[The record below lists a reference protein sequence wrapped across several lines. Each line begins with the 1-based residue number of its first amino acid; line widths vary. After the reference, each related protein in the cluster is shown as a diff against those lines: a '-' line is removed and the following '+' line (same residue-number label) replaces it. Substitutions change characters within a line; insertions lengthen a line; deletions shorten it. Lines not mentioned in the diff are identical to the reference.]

1 MKTEHDYIVVGG
13 GSGGCAMAGRLSE
26 DSNLDVCLLEAG
38 GDGTGNLINI
48 PSGAVAMLPTKINN
62 WAFETTPQPGLNGRK
77 GYQPRGKCLGGSSAI
92 NAMVYVRGTASDYD
106 RWANEEGCSGWSY
119 KDVLPYF
126 KLSECNERIR
136 DAYHGNEGPLNVAD
150 LRSDNPFQQIYLE
163 AGKQAGF
170 KITNDFNGA
179 DQEGVGIYQVT
190 QKNGER
196 WSAARAYLFPHLQR
210 RNLTVHTK
218 AMVQRIV
225 FEGKRAVGVEVNL
238 NGQRTILRARKEV
251 ILTAGAIQT
260 PQLLMVSGVGDMD
273 ELASHCIQAVHH
285 LPGVGKNLQD
295 HPDFIFGYS
304 TKSLDTLGL
313 SIRGGLRL
321 LREIFRYRKNRRGA
335 LSSNFAEGGAFLKT
349 KPELKDPNVQ
359 LHFVVAMVDDHARKM
374 HMGHGFSCHVCLLRP
389 HSRGSLALQGKT
401 MDTPP
406 LIDIGFLKDPRDLD
420 ELVDGFKL
428 TRKIMHAP
436 AMAKWILKDKFTEG
450 VQTDAEIRE
459 VLRNR
464 VDTVYHPTGT
474 CKMGVDAMSVVDP
487 QLRVHGLTGLR
498 IVDASV
504 MPSLIGG
511 NTNAPVMMM
520 AEKAVDM
527 IRGVSRVQ
535 VSELADQQAGQLESA
550 RLDRVAQALTP
561 MPV

>member
-1 MKTEHDYIVVGG
+1 MNRNLLMKLAV
-13 GSGGCAMAGRLSE
+13 SGFVLGL
-26 DSNLDVCLLEAG
+26 
-38 GDGTGNLINI
+38 
-48 PSGAVAMLPTKINN
+48 
-62 WAFETTPQPGLNGRK
+62 TT
-77 GYQPRGKCLGGSSAI
+77 
-92 NAMVYVRGTASDYD
+92 T
-106 RWANEEGCSGWSY
+106 GCSMGKMANAPSNTLG
-119 KDVLPYF
+119 KPETAVKSASLA
-126 KLSECNERIR
+126 RT
-136 DAYHGNEGPLNVAD
+136 A
-150 LRSDNPFQQIYLE
+150 LE

-170 KITNDFNGA
+170 KITDDFNGA

-196 WSAARAYLFPHLQR
+196 WSAARAYLFPHLHR
-210 RNLTVHTK
+210 KNLTVHTK
-218 AMVQRIV
+218 AMVQRV
-225 FEGKRAVGVEVNL
+225 LFEGKRAVAVEVDL
-238 NGQRTILRARKEV
+238 NGQRIILRARKEI

-273 ELASHCIQAVHH
+273 ELARNGIQAVHH

-313 SIRGGLRL
+313 SIRGGFRL

-349 KPELKDPNVQ
+349 KPELKDPDVQ

-389 HSRGSLALQGKT
+389 HSRGSLTLQGNS
-401 MDTPP
+401 MDKPP

-420 ELVDGFKL
+420 ALVDGFKL

-474 CKMGVDAMSVVDP
+474 CKMGTDEMSVVDP

-527 IRGVSRVQ
+527 IRGVSRVKAI
-535 VSELADQQAGQLESA
+535 EQAGQLESG
-550 RLDRVAQALTP
+550 RRDQVAQALTP

>member
-13 GSGGCAMAGRLSE
+13 GSGGCAVAGRLSE
-26 DSNLDVCLLEAG
+26 DSSLDVCLLEAG
-38 GDGTGNLINI
+38 GDGKGNLINI

-106 RWANEEGCSGWSY
+106 RWATEEGCSGWSY

-126 KLSECNERIR
+126 KLSECNERIS
-136 DAYHGNEGPLNVAD
+136 DAYHGNSGPLNVAD

-163 AGKQAGF
+163 AGRQAGF
-170 KITNDFNGA
+170 KINRDFNGA

-196 WSAARAYLFPHLQR
+196 WSAARAYLFPNMHR
-210 RNLTVHTK
+210 KNLVVHTR
-218 AMVQRIV
+218 AMAQRIV
-225 FEGKRAVGVEVNL
+225 FEGKRAVAVEVNL
-238 NGQRTILRARKEV
+238 NGQLVVLRARKEI

-260 PQLLMVSGVGDMD
+260 PQLLMVSGVGDAS
-273 ELASHCIQAVHH
+273 ELKQQGIEAVHH

-321 LREIFRYRKNRRGA
+321 LREIFRYRKHRRGA

-349 KPELKDPNVQ
+349 SPDLKDPNVQ

-389 HSRGSLALQGKT
+389 HSRGSLTLQGKT

-420 ELVDGFKL
+420 ELVEGFKL

-436 AMAKWILKDKFTEG
+436 ALAKWIVKDKFTAQ
-450 VQTDAEIRE
+450 VNTDEEIRE

-474 CKMGVDAMSVVDP
+474 CKMGVDPMAVVDP
-487 QLRVHGLTGLR
+487 QLKVHGLEGLR
-498 IVDASV
+498 IVDASA

-527 IRGVSRVQ
+527 IRGVSRVSAQ
-535 VSELADQQAGQLESA
+535 AEEATPSRRNLADLAA
-550 RLDRVAQALTP
+550 ALVP
-561 MPV
+561 QPV

>member
-26 DSNLDVCLLEAG
+26 DSALDVCLLEAG

-77 GYQPRGKCLGGSSAI
+77 GYQPRGKALGGSSAI
-92 NAMVYVRGTASDYD
+92 NAMVYIRGTASDYD

-136 DAYHGNEGPLNVAD
+136 DAYHGNSGPLNVAD

-170 KITNDFNGA
+170 KITDDFNGA

-196 WSAARAYLFPHLQR
+196 WSAARAYLFPHMHR
-210 RNLTVHTK
+210 KNLTVHTK
-218 AMVQRIV
+218 AMVQRV
-225 FEGKRAVGVEVNL
+225 LFEGKRAVGVEVSI
-238 NGQRTILRARKEV
+238 NGQVTVLKARKEI

-260 PQLLMVSGVGDMD
+260 PQLLMVSGVGDSS
-273 ELASHCIQAVHH
+273 ELARHDIDVVHH

-313 SIRGGLRL
+313 SIRGGIRL
-321 LREIFRYRKNRRGA
+321 LREIFRYRKHRRGA
-335 LSSNFAEGGAFLKT
+335 LTRNFAEGGAFLKT
-349 KPELKDPNVQ
+349 SPELKDPNVQ

-389 HSRGSLALQGKT
+389 RSRGSLTLQGNT

-420 ELVDGFKL
+420 ELVEGFKL

-436 AMAKWILKDKFTEG
+436 ALAKWILKDKFTEH
-450 VQTDAEIRE
+450 VRTDDEIRE

-474 CKMGVDAMSVVDP
+474 CKMGTDSMAVVDP
-487 QLRVHGLTGLR
+487 ELRVHGLEGLR

-511 NTNAPVMMM
+511 NTNGPVMMM
-520 AEKAVDM
+520 AEKAVDL
-527 IRGVSRVQ
+527 IRGVSRVPAL
-535 VSELADQQAGQLESA
+535 EQAEHNA
-550 RLDRVAQALTP
+550 RTRQEHLAQALVAQ
-561 MPV
+561 PV

>member
-26 DSNLDVCLLEAG
+26 DPNLEVCLLEAG
-38 GDGTGNLINI
+38 GEGTGNIINI

-92 NAMVYVRGTASDYD
+92 NAMVYIRGTASDYD
-106 RWANEEGCSGWSY
+106 RWANEEGCTGWSY

-136 DAYHGNEGPLNVAD
+136 DAYHGNNGPLNVAD

-170 KITNDFNGA
+170 KINHDFNGE

-196 WSAARAYLFPHLQR
+196 WSAARAYLFPNLHR
-210 RNLTVHTK
+210 KNLTVHTK
-218 AMVQRIV
+218 AMVQRV
-225 FEGKRAVGVEVNL
+225 LFEGKRAVGVEVSI
-238 NGQRTILRARKEV
+238 NGVRTVMKARKEI

-260 PQLLMVSGVGDMD
+260 PQLLMVSGVGDSS
-273 ELASHCIQAVHH
+273 ELARHDIDLVHH

-313 SIRGGLRL
+313 SIRGGIRL
-321 LREIFRYRKNRRGA
+321 LREIFRYRKHRRGA
-335 LSSNFAEGGAFLKT
+335 LTSNFAEGGAFLKT
-349 KPELKDPNVQ
+349 RPDLKDPNVQ

-374 HMGHGFSCHVCLLRP
+374 HLGHGFSCHVCLLRP
-389 HSRGSLALQGKT
+389 HSRGSLTLQGNS

-406 LIDIGFLKDPRDLD
+406 LIDIGFLKDPRDME
-420 ELVDGFKL
+420 ELVEGFKL

-436 AMAKWILKDKFTEG
+436 ALAKWIVKDKFTEH
-450 VQTDAEIRE
+450 VRTDDEIRE

-474 CKMGVDAMSVVDP
+474 CKMGTDAMAVVDP
-487 QLRVHGLTGLR
+487 QLRVHGLEGLR
-498 IVDASV
+498 IVDASA

-520 AEKAVDM
+520 AEKAVDL
-527 IRGVSRVQ
+527 IRGESRVH
-535 VSELADQQAGQLESA
+535 SLEQAEHNARARQEQLT
-550 RLDRVAQALTP
+550 QALVP
-561 MPV
+561 QPV

>member
-26 DSNLDVCLLEAG
+26 DSSHDVCLLEAG

-106 RWANEEGCSGWSY
+106 RWANEDGCSGWSY

-136 DAYHGNEGPLNVAD
+136 DAYHGNAGPLNVAD

-170 KITNDFNGA
+170 KITDDFNGA

-196 WSAARAYLFPHLQR
+196 WSAARAYLFPHLHR
-210 RNLTVHTK
+210 KNLTVHTK
-218 AMVQRIV
+218 AMVQRV
-225 FEGKRAVGVEVNL
+225 LFEGKRAVAVEVDL
-238 NGQRTILRARKEV
+238 NGQRIILRARKEI

-273 ELASHCIQAVHH
+273 ELARNGIQAVHH

-313 SIRGGLRL
+313 SIRGGFRL

-349 KPELKDPNVQ
+349 KPELKDPDVQ

-389 HSRGSLALQGKT
+389 HSRGSLTLQGNS
-401 MDTPP
+401 MDKPP

-420 ELVDGFKL
+420 ALVDGFKL

-474 CKMGVDAMSVVDP
+474 CKMGTDEMSVVDP

-527 IRGVSRVQ
+527 IRGVSRVKAI
-535 VSELADQQAGQLESA
+535 EQAGQLESG
-550 RLDRVAQALTP
+550 RRDQVAQALTP
-561 MPV
+561 LPV

>member
-26 DSNLDVCLLEAG
+26 DSSLDVCLLEAG

-48 PSGAVAMLPTKINN
+48 PSGAVAMLPTTINN

-238 NGQRTILRARKEV
+238 NGQRTILRARREV

-273 ELASHCIQAVHH
+273 ELASHGIQAVHH

-313 SIRGGLRL
+313 SIRGGIRL

-335 LSSNFAEGGAFLKT
+335 LTSNFAEGGAFLKT
-349 KPELKDPNVQ
+349 KPELKDPDVQ

-389 HSRGSLALQGKT
+389 HSRGSLTLQGNS

-420 ELVDGFKL
+420 ALVDGFKL

-474 CKMGVDAMSVVDP
+474 CKMGTDDMSVVDP

-535 VSELADQQAGQLESA
+535 ASDLADQQAAQLESA

>member
-13 GSGGCAMAGRLSE
+13 GTGGCAMAGRLSE
-26 DSNLDVCLLEAG
+26 DSTLDVCLLEAG
-38 GDGTGNLINI
+38 GDGTGNTINI
-48 PSGAVAMLPTKINN
+48 PSGAVVMLPTKINN
-62 WAFETTPQPGLNGRK
+62 WAFETTPQAGLNGRK

-119 KDVLPYF
+119 KEVLPYF

-136 DAYHGNEGPLNVAD
+136 DAYHGNSGPLNVAD

-170 KITNDFNGA
+170 KINNDFNGA

-196 WSAARAYLFPHLQR
+196 WSAARAYLFPHLHR
-210 RNLTVHTK
+210 KNLTVHTK
-218 AMVQRIV
+218 AMVQRV
-225 FEGKRAVGVEVNL
+225 LFEGKRAVGVEVSI
-238 NGQRTILRARKEV
+238 NGQLAVLKARKEI

-260 PQLLMVSGVGDMD
+260 PQLLMVSGVGDSS
-273 ELASHCIQAVHH
+273 ELARHDIEVVHH

-313 SIRGGLRL
+313 SLRGSFRL
-321 LREIFRYRKNRRGA
+321 LREIFRYRRNRRGA
-335 LSSNFAEGGAFLKT
+335 LTSNFAEGGAFLKT
-349 KPELKDPNVQ
+349 KPDMKDPNVQ

-374 HMGHGFSCHVCLLRP
+374 HLGHGFSCHVCLLRP
-389 HSRGSLALQGKT
+389 HSRGSLTLQGNT

-406 LIDIGFLKDPRDLD
+406 VIDIGFLKDPRDME
-420 ELVDGFKL
+420 ELVEGFKL

-436 AMAKWILKDKFTEG
+436 ALAKWILKDKFTEH
-450 VQTDAEIRE
+450 VHTDDEIRE

-474 CKMGVDAMSVVDP
+474 CKMGSDPMAVVDP
-487 QLRVHGLTGLR
+487 QLRVHGLEGLR
-498 IVDASV
+498 IVDASA

-511 NTNAPVMMM
+511 NTNGPVMMM

-527 IRGVSRVQ
+527 IRGVSRVKAL
-535 VSELADQQAGQLESA
+535 EQAEQNAKVRQEQLH
-550 RLDRVAQALTP
+550 QALVP
-561 MPV
+561 QPV

>member
-26 DSNLDVCLLEAG
+26 DSALDVCLLEAG

-77 GYQPRGKCLGGSSAI
+77 GYQPRGKALGGSSAI
-92 NAMVYVRGTASDYD
+92 NAMVYIRGTASDYD

-136 DAYHGNEGPLNVAD
+136 DAYHGNSGPLNVAD

-170 KITNDFNGA
+170 KITDDFNGA

-196 WSAARAYLFPHLQR
+196 WSAARAYLFPHLHR
-210 RNLTVHTK
+210 KNLTVHTK
-218 AMVQRIV
+218 AMVQRV
-225 FEGKRAVGVEVNL
+225 LFEGKRAVGVEVSI
-238 NGQRTILRARKEV
+238 NGQLTVLKARKEI

-260 PQLLMVSGVGDMD
+260 PQLLMVSGVGDSS
-273 ELASHCIQAVHH
+273 ELARHDIDVVHH

-313 SIRGGLRL
+313 SIRGGIRL
-321 LREIFRYRKNRRGA
+321 LREIFRYLKHRRGA
-335 LSSNFAEGGAFLKT
+335 LTSNFAEGGAFLKT
-349 KPELKDPNVQ
+349 SPELKDPNVQ

-389 HSRGSLALQGKT
+389 RSRGSLTLQGNT

-420 ELVDGFKL
+420 DLVEGFKL

-436 AMAKWILKDKFTEG
+436 ALAKWILKDKFTEH
-450 VQTDAEIRE
+450 VRTDDEIRE

-474 CKMGVDAMSVVDP
+474 CKMGTDSMAVVDP
-487 QLRVHGLTGLR
+487 QLRVHGLEGLR

-511 NTNAPVMMM
+511 NTNGPVMMM
-520 AEKAVDM
+520 AEKAVDL
-527 IRGVSRVQ
+527 IRGVSRVPAL
-535 VSELADQQAGQLESA
+535 EQAEHNA
-550 RLDRVAQALTP
+550 RARQEHLAQALVAQ
-561 MPV
+561 PV

>member
-26 DSNLDVCLLEAG
+26 DSALDVCLLEAG

-77 GYQPRGKCLGGSSAI
+77 GYQPRGKTLGGSSAI
-92 NAMVYVRGTASDYD
+92 NAMVYIRGTASDYD
-106 RWANEEGCSGWSY
+106 RWAHEEGCSGWSY
-119 KDVLPYF
+119 KEVLPYF

-136 DAYHGNEGPLNVAD
+136 DAYHGNTGPLNVAD

-170 KITNDFNGA
+170 KINHDFNGA

-196 WSAARAYLFPHLQR
+196 WSAARAYLFPHLHR
-210 RNLTVHTK
+210 KNLTVHTK
-218 AMVQRIV
+218 AMVQRV
-225 FEGKRAVGVEVNL
+225 LFEGKRAVGVEVSI
-238 NGQRTILRARKEV
+238 NGQLTVLKARKEI

-260 PQLLMVSGVGDMD
+260 PQLLMVSGVGDSS
-273 ELASHCIQAVHH
+273 ELARHDIDVVHH

-313 SIRGGLRL
+313 SIRGGIRL
-321 LREIFRYRKNRRGA
+321 LREIFRYRKYRRGA
-335 LSSNFAEGGAFLKT
+335 LTSNFAEGGAFLKT
-349 KPELKDPNVQ
+349 SPELKDPNVQ

-389 HSRGSLALQGKT
+389 RSRGSLTLQGNT

-420 ELVDGFKL
+420 ELVEGFKL

-436 AMAKWILKDKFTEG
+436 ALAKWIVKDKFTEN
-450 VQTDAEIRE
+450 VHTDDEIRE

-474 CKMGVDAMSVVDP
+474 CKMGTDSIAVVDP
-487 QLRVHGLTGLR
+487 QLRLHGLEGLR

-511 NTNAPVMMM
+511 NTNGPVMMM
-520 AEKAVDM
+520 AEKAVDL
-527 IRGVSRVQ
+527 IRGVSRV
-535 VSELADQQAGQLESA
+535 LALEQAEHNA
-550 RLDRVAQALTP
+550 RARQEHLANALVTQ
-561 MPV
+561 PV

>member
-26 DSNLDVCLLEAG
+26 DSSHDVCLLEAG

-119 KDVLPYF
+119 KEVLPYF

-136 DAYHGNEGPLNVAD
+136 DAYHGNAGPLNVAD

-170 KITNDFNGA
+170 KITDDFNGA

-196 WSAARAYLFPHLQR
+196 WSAARAYLFPHLHR
-210 RNLTVHTK
+210 KNLTVHTK
-218 AMVQRIV
+218 AMVQRV
-225 FEGKRAVGVEVNL
+225 LFEGKRAVAVEVDL
-238 NGQRTILRARKEV
+238 NGQRIILRARKEI

-273 ELASHCIQAVHH
+273 ELARNGIQAVHH

-313 SIRGGLRL
+313 SIRGGFRL

-349 KPELKDPNVQ
+349 KPELKDPDVQ

-389 HSRGSLALQGKT
+389 HSRGSLTLQGNS
-401 MDTPP
+401 MDKPP

-420 ELVDGFKL
+420 ALVDGFKL

-474 CKMGVDAMSVVDP
+474 CKMGTDEMSVVDP

-527 IRGVSRVQ
+527 IRGVSRVKAI
-535 VSELADQQAGQLESA
+535 EQAGQLESG
-550 RLDRVAQALTP
+550 RRDQVAQALTP
-561 MPV
+561 LPV

>member
-1 MKTEHDYIVVGG
+1 MKTEHDYIIVGG

-26 DSNLDVCLLEAG
+26 DPNLEVCLLEAG
-38 GDGTGNLINI
+38 GDGTGNIINI

-92 NAMVYVRGTASDYD
+92 NAMVYIRGTASDYD
-106 RWANEEGCSGWSY
+106 RWANEEGCTGWSY

-136 DAYHGNEGPLNVAD
+136 NAYHGNNGPLNVAD

-170 KITNDFNGA
+170 KINHDFNGE

-196 WSAARAYLFPHLQR
+196 WSAARAYLFPNLHR
-210 RNLTVHTK
+210 KNLTVHTK
-218 AMVQRIV
+218 AMVQRV
-225 FEGKRAVGVEVNL
+225 LFEGKRAVGVEVSI
-238 NGQRTILRARKEV
+238 NGISTVMKARKEI

-260 PQLLMVSGVGDMD
+260 PQLLMVSGVGDSS
-273 ELASHCIQAVHH
+273 ELARHDIDLVHH

-313 SIRGGLRL
+313 SIRGGIRL
-321 LREIFRYRKNRRGA
+321 LREIFRYRKYRRGA
-335 LSSNFAEGGAFLKT
+335 LTSNFAEGGAFLKT
-349 KPELKDPNVQ
+349 RPDLKDPNVQ

-389 HSRGSLALQGKT
+389 HSRGSLTLQGNS

-406 LIDIGFLKDPRDLD
+406 LIDIGFLKDPRDME
-420 ELVDGFKL
+420 ELVEGFKL

-436 AMAKWILKDKFTEG
+436 ALAKWIVKDKFTEH
-450 VQTDAEIRE
+450 VRTDDEIRE

-474 CKMGVDAMSVVDP
+474 CKMGTDAMAVVDP
-487 QLRVHGLTGLR
+487 QLRVHGLEGLR
-498 IVDASV
+498 IVDASA

-511 NTNAPVMMM
+511 NTNGPVMMM

-527 IRGVSRVQ
+527 IRGESRVHSLEQ
-535 VSELADQQAGQLESA
+535 AELNARARQEQLT
-550 RLDRVAQALTP
+550 QALVP
-561 MPV
+561 QPV

>member
-26 DSNLDVCLLEAG
+26 DSALDVCLLEAG

-77 GYQPRGKCLGGSSAI
+77 GYQPRGKALGGSSAI
-92 NAMVYVRGTASDYD
+92 NAMVYIRGTASDYD

-136 DAYHGNEGPLNVAD
+136 DAYHGNSGPLNVAD

-170 KITNDFNGA
+170 KITDDFNGA

-196 WSAARAYLFPHLQR
+196 WSAARAYLFPHMHR
-210 RNLTVHTK
+210 KNLTVHTQ
-218 AMVQRIV
+218 AMVQRV
-225 FEGKRAVGVEVNL
+225 LFEGKRAVGVEVSI
-238 NGQRTILRARKEV
+238 NGQVTVLKARKEI

-260 PQLLMVSGVGDMD
+260 PQLLMVSGVGDSS
-273 ELASHCIQAVHH
+273 ELARHDIDVVHH

-313 SIRGGLRL
+313 SIRGGIRL
-321 LREIFRYRKNRRGA
+321 LREIFRYRKHRRGA
-335 LSSNFAEGGAFLKT
+335 LTSNFAEGGAFLKT
-349 KPELKDPNVQ
+349 SPELKDPNVQ

-389 HSRGSLALQGKT
+389 RSRGSLTLQGNT

-420 ELVDGFKL
+420 ELVEGFKL

-436 AMAKWILKDKFTEG
+436 ALAKWILKDKFTEH
-450 VQTDAEIRE
+450 VRTDDEIRE

-474 CKMGVDAMSVVDP
+474 CKMGTDSMAVVDP
-487 QLRVHGLTGLR
+487 QLRVHGLEGLR
-498 IVDASV
+498 IVDASA

-511 NTNAPVMMM
+511 NTNGPVMMM
-520 AEKAVDM
+520 AEKAVDL
-527 IRGVSRVQ
+527 IRGVSRVPAL
-535 VSELADQQAGQLESA
+535 EQAEHNA
-550 RLDRVAQALTP
+550 RARQEHLTQALVP
-561 MPV
+561 QPV